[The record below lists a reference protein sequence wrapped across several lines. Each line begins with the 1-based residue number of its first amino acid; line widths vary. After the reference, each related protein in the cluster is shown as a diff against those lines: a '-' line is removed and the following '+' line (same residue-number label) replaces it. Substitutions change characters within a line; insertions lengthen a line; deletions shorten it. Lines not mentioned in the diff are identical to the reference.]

1 MITRLFFFLSLFVPT
16 ALVQAQIREGLVKYS
31 MTVEGDESGMAN
43 PLLGNSSVNVYFKQ
57 DRTVMEM
64 VSPMYNMRT
73 ISDSKN
79 VLVLMDAMGQ
89 KSFTRSSKAEADK
102 QKSKAGT
109 SHPTIVFTKEK
120 KKILSYDCTKALVTL
135 TGKGGRS
142 SALTI
147 WFTEKIQGGAGL
159 GIINAEVVS
168 KLPGMALEVNMTQ
181 GNLRST
187 LKATDISTKPVPE
200 AIFNP
205 STSGYTERKR

>member
-1 MITRLFFFLSLFVPT
+1 MKRFFFLLGLLISTTL
-16 ALVQAQIREGLVKYS
+16 LQAQIREGLVKYS

-64 VSPMYNMRT
+64 VSPLYNMRT

-120 KKILSYDCTKALVTL
+120 KKILGYDCTKALTTL
-135 TGKGGRS
+135 VGKGGRS
-142 SALTI
+142 TSLTI

-187 LKATDISTKPVPE
+187 LKATDISTKPIPE

>member
-1 MITRLFFFLSLFVPT
+1 MHRLFFLLGFLFSSLF
-16 ALVQAQIREGLVKYS
+16 LHAQIREGLIKYS
-31 MTVEGDESGMAN
+31 MTVDGDESGMAN
-43 PLLGNSSVNVYFKQ
+43 PLLGNSAVTVYFKQ

-64 VSPMYNMRT
+64 ASPLYNMKT

-102 QKSKAGT
+102 QKTKGSTGG
-109 SHPTIVFTKEK
+109 PTIVFTKEK
-120 KKILSYDCTKALVTL
+120 KKILNYDCTKALVTI
-135 TGKGGRS
+135 TGKNGSS

-147 WFTEKIQGGAGL
+147 WYTDKIQGGDGL
-159 GIINAEVVS
+159 GIINTDVVS
-168 KLPGMALEVNMTQ
+168 QLPGMVLEVNMTQ
-181 GNLRST
+181 RSLRST
-187 LKATDISTKPVPE
+187 LKATDISLKPVPE